1 MFNFQS
7 SVFSLVSYWKGK
19 GRRDKMRC
27 ILYSQSIQVAIRS
40 ISSRSTCIE
49 QRISFGCYLD
59 NDLFEELGF
68 IFGSS
73 VEFRQCLQAIGH

>member
-1 MFNFQS
+1 MQ
-7 SVFSLVSYWKGK
+7 
-19 GRRDKMRC
+19 R
-27 ILYSQSIQVAIRS
+27 

-49 QRISFGCYLD
+49 QRIIVGSYLD

-73 VEFRQCLQAIGH
+73 VEFRQCLEAIGHWAP